1 MSALWTMGWEIV
13 FTPSVFGQLL
23 AGVLL
28 GVIFGAMPGVS
39 TSMAVVLAL
48 PFVYRMDSVT
58 AIVFL
63 VAVYCASITG
73 GSITAILFRV
83 PGTSSSAP
91 TALDGYTMAQRGE
104 TGKALGISLMA
115 SGAGGLAG
123 TFFMIWA
130 APLFSTAARTLY

>member
-1 MSALWTMGWEIV
+1 MEVKWYMSALWTMGWEIV

-73 GSITAILFRV
+73 GSITAIL
-83 PGTSSSAP
+83 
-91 TALDGYTMAQRGE
+91 YRG
-104 TGKALGISLMA
+104 SL
-115 SGAGGLAG
+115 
-123 TFFMIWA
+123 
-130 APLFSTAARTLY
+130 AARIRG